1 MIKIKQDEIMQVIQG
16 KEIVVA
22 NHYHNHNHR
31 RYQKGITCPTITNI
45 MVTKSAII
53 ISSNKNNPND
63 RCHHWK

>member
-1 MIKIKQDEIMQVIQG
+1 MIKIKQDEIMRVIQEG

-31 RYQKGITCPTITNI
+31 RYQNGYKLPNDYKHT
-45 MVTKSAII
+45 VTKSAII

-63 RCHHWK
+63 RCHH